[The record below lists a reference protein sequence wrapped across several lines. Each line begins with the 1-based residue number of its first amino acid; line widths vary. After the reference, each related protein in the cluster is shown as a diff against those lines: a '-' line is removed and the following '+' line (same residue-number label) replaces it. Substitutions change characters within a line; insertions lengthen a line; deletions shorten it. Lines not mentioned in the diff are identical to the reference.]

1 MSQYRRRCKWMTF
14 GLAMLLGI
22 GSCPALAD
30 TAAKGKMTLKTET
43 FGQSKSGSAV
53 TLFTCTNTNGLVLKL
68 IDYGAIVVAMETPDR
83 SGNLMNINFGF
94 PTLEGYLQRHPYFGA
109 TVGRFCNRIAGGK
122 FTLEGKTYQ
131 LATNNGP
138 NHLHGGV
145 QGFDAKMWK
154 GEPIETSHSVGV
166 RFTLSSPDG
175 DEGYPGHVTAVA
187 TYQLNNANELTVDL
201 EATTDKATPINLTNH
216 NYWNLAGVGHGN
228 ILDHVLTLA
237 ADKYLPVDSTSI
249 PTGELADVAGTPMDF
264 REPHIIGARIA
275 QTGGN
280 PRGYDHCYVI
290 RGAANNQLKLAAHVK
305 HPGTGRVLEIH
316 TTQPGVQFYSGN
328 YLDGQPASGGF
339 EKHGGFCL
347 ETQHF
352 PDSPNRPEFPT
363 TILKPGEKFRQ
374 TTVHKFSAE

>member
-1 MSQYRRRCKWMTF
+1 M
-14 GLAMLLGI
+14 
-22 GSCPALAD
+22 
-30 TAAKGKMTLKTET
+30 KTET